1 MNGFPLDIREIWT
14 LCSAELRLSSHAMKS
29 SKEKRPF
36 WYFVMAVGTA
46 VIAVGVLAP
55 GGRPRLY
62 ELAGGVAL
70 ILFSLVRLFFL
81 RGKRRKRRR
90 RPGRPS
96 AQPPSPTA

>member
-14 LCSAELRLSSHAMKS
+14 LCSAELRFSSRAMKS

-55 GGRPRLY
+55 GGRARLY
-62 ELAGGVAL
+62 ELAGGLAL
-70 ILFSLVRLFFL
+70 ILFSVVRLLFL
-81 RGKRRKRRR
+81 KGRRR
-90 RPGRPS
+90 RRHKRHS
-96 AQPPSPTA
+96 

>member
-14 LCSAELRLSSHAMKS
+14 LCSDELRSNSRAMKS

-36 WYFVMAVGTA
+36 WYFVMAVGIA

-62 ELAGGVAL
+62 ELAGGMAL
-70 ILFSLVRLFFL
+70 ILFSVVRLLFL
-81 RGKRRKRRR
+81 KGRRRRRRKRQ
-90 RPGRPS
+90 S
-96 AQPPSPTA
+96 